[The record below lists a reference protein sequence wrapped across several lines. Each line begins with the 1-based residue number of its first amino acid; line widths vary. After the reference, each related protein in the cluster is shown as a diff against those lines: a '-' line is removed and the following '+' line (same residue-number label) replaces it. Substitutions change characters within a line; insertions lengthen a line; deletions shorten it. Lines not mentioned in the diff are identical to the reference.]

1 MSTHFDRN
9 EILIS
14 GFQNIFPAWR
24 SAAWASFVMFVG
36 ESNLGE
42 RRRSEDCSPPSWA
55 RFHFHLYFGPGSTFT
70 FNSIMGKFHFHC
82 LLNHGKV
89 PLSLSAN
96 HEPLSLYIKFL
107 TLKSSSGLGSWL
119 WRGGL
124 RPLHRGQGGRF
135 QRSLSQTP
143 GGILNAAKLCLVPL
157 SFKICHFW
165 KLQYQD
171 VTAGHHSCAQH
182 CWRTGRR

>member
-1 MSTHFDRN
+1 
-9 EILIS
+9 
-14 GFQNIFPAWR
+14 
-24 SAAWASFVMFVG
+24 MFVG

-55 RFHFHLYFGPGSTFT
+55 RFHFNLYYGPGSTFT
-70 FNSIMGKFHFHC
+70 FNSIMGKFHFHF

-96 HEPLSLYIKFL
+96 HVIVPLHKISDTKILIRVGEL
-107 TLKSSSGLGSWL
+107 TATRWSQASSSGT
-119 WRGGL
+119 R
-124 RPLHRGQGGRF
+124 RPLPAFPFSDARWDPQCC
-135 QRSLSQTP
+135 QV
-143 GGILNAAKLCLVPL
+143 VPL
-157 SFKICHFW
+157 SFKICHLW

-182 CWRTGRR
+182 C